1 MGKRTTTVEVDE
13 RGRLTIPKPIR
24 NALDIDGER
33 TTAEITIR
41 VEEDDDE

>member
-1 MGKRTTTVEVDE
+1 MDERTTTVEVDE

-24 NALDIDGER
+24 KALGIDGEQ

-41 VEEDDDE
+41 VEESSN